1 MVQFGS
7 YLSQVVTIQE
17 LTDRLPSIGTLLSEY
32 HINADVAFFL
42 ARPLFIHMLNVSNPS
57 GYHISVPLFFDE
69 I

>member
-42 ARPLFIHMLNVSNPS
+42 ARPLFIHMLNVSC
-57 GYHISVPLFFDE
+57 
-69 I
+69 